1 MRCEAEMDGPDLAP
15 EGERFLAESMR
26 VADVGEDDL
35 LALLLELGGAEVELP
50 AHRVLHLLDVLV
62 QLLVVQRLP
71 RHLAPLPSLLRRR
84 RRSPSSCVE
93 WRVDWTGWMSHG
105 REWGRQV
112 GTKTRKQGS
121 R

>member
-15 EGERFLAESMR
+15 EGERLLAEGVR

-50 AHRVLHLLDVLV
+50 AHRVPHLLDVLV

-84 RRSPSSCVE
+84 SPSSRGVAGGL
-93 WRVDWTGWMSHG
+93 DG
-105 REWGRQV
+105 
-112 GTKTRKQGS
+112 
-121 R
+121 